1 MGLPMEYYC
10 IFVKG
15 GGEEK
20 FKAKAQEKISAAGL
34 NGQFYFFSE
43 EAWDKKAKF
52 KNKVV
57 RPAFPG
63 YVFLKIDHL
72 VPEIVFLVRKIDGFI
87 RFLPTTQDIHKIEGA
102 ASEELIRFIETGERH
117 LMSKA
122 VYEKGSKVRIIS
134 GDIKTFEAY
143 ITHWDPK
150 HQKVRVQLPNQCIS
164 WTFELS
170 YDIVMEKL
178 L

>member
-1 MGLPMEYYC
+1 MEYYC

-15 GGEEK
+15 GEEEK
-20 FKAKAQEKISAAGL
+20 FKAAAQEIISSIGV

-43 EAWDKKAKF
+43 EAWNKKAKF
-52 KNKVV
+52 KNKIV

-63 YVFLKIDHL
+63 YVFLKIEQLTPDA
-72 VPEIVFLVRKIDGFI
+72 VSLVRKIDGFI
-87 RFLPTTQDIHKIEGA
+87 RFLPTTQEIHKIEGA
-102 ASEELIRFIETGERH
+102 ASEELIRFIETGEHH

-122 VYEKGSKVRIIS
+122 VYEKGNKVKIIS

-150 HQKVRVQLPNQCIS
+150 HQKVRIQLPNQCIS
-164 WTFELS
+164 WSFELS
-170 YDIVMEKL
+170 YDIEMEKL
-178 L
+178 PD